1 MCLDGESGET
11 VWRERI
17 GGNFSASPILAG
29 DRVYFPSEEGVTTV
43 VKAGRAF
50 EKLATNDLEEA
61 IFASPAVSGDA
72 LFIRTEKAIYRIEA
86 K

>member
-1 MCLDGESGET
+1 
-11 VWRERI
+11 
-17 GGNFSASPILAG
+17 
-29 DRVYFPSEEGVTTV
+29 V